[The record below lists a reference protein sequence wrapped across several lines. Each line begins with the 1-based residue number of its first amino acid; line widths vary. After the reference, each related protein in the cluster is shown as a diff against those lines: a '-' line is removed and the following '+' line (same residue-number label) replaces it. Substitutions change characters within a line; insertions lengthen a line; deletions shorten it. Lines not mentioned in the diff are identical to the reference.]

1 MWQVLLIERFFFLVF
16 NVITD
21 WNLLFLQEL
30 AVHLSTLFGR
40 VRTDKMR
47 DIVELRLGQ
56 KDPLDSVGQVQLLD
70 NIWVDVHIRLTLSLP
85 FVAAVLSL
93 LLFRGVLIKLLLTM
107 QSLTVWINVI
117 WQPLVHLSSRSIL
130 VFNSTTIGFTRRVM
144 YMNILKMLLWSHS
157 ILLAL
162 ARFWLN
168 VLVIQRISSNFISKN
183 LAVITNNTTEIVSV
197 VYMIPGISFQLISN
211 MRLIDFV
218 CSFSLLLARF
228 IHLDIFVL
236 LMHLR
241 LVCVFVSLLL
251 NINTFSNSDLNLL
264 HLFITALVVFHL
276 LRMLCIIT
284 LEIYIVFVLF

>member
-1 MWQVLLIERFFFLVF
+1 M
-16 NVITD
+16 
-21 WNLLFLQEL
+21 
-30 AVHLSTLFGR
+30 
-40 VRTDKMR
+40 
-47 DIVELRLGQ
+47 
-56 KDPLDSVGQVQLLD
+56 
-70 NIWVDVHIRLTLSLP
+70 
-85 FVAAVLSL
+85 
-93 LLFRGVLIKLLLTM
+93 
-107 QSLTVWINVI
+107 
-117 WQPLVHLSSRSIL
+117 
-130 VFNSTTIGFTRRVM
+130 
-144 YMNILKMLLWSHS
+144 
-157 ILLAL
+157 
-162 ARFWLN
+162 
-168 VLVIQRISSNFISKN
+168 IQRISSNFISKN